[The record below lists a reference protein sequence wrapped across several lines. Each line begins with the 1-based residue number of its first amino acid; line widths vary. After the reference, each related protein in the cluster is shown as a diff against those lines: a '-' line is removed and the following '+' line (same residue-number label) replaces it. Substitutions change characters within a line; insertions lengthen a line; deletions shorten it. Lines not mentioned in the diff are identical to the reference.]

1 MGDVGVPELL
11 LILGIVLLLFGP
23 QKLPGMGKAIGQ
35 AIREFKK
42 ALQAEPP
49 EDAPTSPP
57 PEPAARR
64 EQRTSPTRRGPVHG
78 GPSRDRQG

>member
-11 LILGIVLLLFGP
+11 LILGLVLLLFGP

-42 ALQAEPP
+42 ALQEELP
-49 EDAPTSPP
+49 EDAPESPP
-57 PEPAARR
+57 PEPEAHK
-64 EQRTSPTRRGPVHG
+64 G
-78 GPSRDRQG
+78 

>member
-23 QKLPGMGKAIGQ
+23 QKLPGMGKAVGQ

-42 ALQAEPP
+42 ALHEEPP
-49 EDAPTSPP
+49 E
-57 PEPAARR
+57 ARK
-64 EQRTSPTRRGPVHG
+64 G
-78 GPSRDRQG
+78 